1 MGRDPGTRSS
11 GERASAPRI
20 QWRGGSD
27 VTNVRVTMD
36 PAPGV
41 LDTQSLNML
50 RRALDRLAAGFAGLP
65 PSGTQLEDAAGLER
79 VLLDVAER
87 LQANFPYFH
96 PLYAGQML
104 KPPHPVAR
112 LAYALALWLNP
123 NNHARDGGRASSA
136 MEQEAVAQL
145 ARLFGWETHLGHLC
159 GGGTMANLAALWG
172 AGELQSGTAVVAPGR
187 APLTPQP

>member
-1 MGRDPGTRSS
+1 
-11 GERASAPRI
+11 
-20 QWRGGSD
+20 
-27 VTNVRVTMD
+27 MD

-87 LQANFPYFH
+87 LQDNFPYFH

-123 NNHARDGGRASSA
+123 NNHALDGGRASSA
-136 MEQEAVAQL
+136 MEQEAVAEI
-145 ARLFGWETHLGHLC
+145 ARMFGWEAPLGHLC
-159 GGGTMANLAALWG
+159 GGGTMANLEALWV
-172 AGELQSGTAVVAPGR
+172 AGQLRPRRAIVDSEQAHYTHQPINARLGLPFEALPCGR
-187 APLTPQP
+187 P

>member
-79 VLLDVAER
+79 VLLDVAPR
-87 LQANFPYFH
+87 PPDNLPYLHPPFPR
-96 PLYAGQML
+96 PML
-104 KPPHPVAR
+104 KPPPPPAR
-112 LAYALALWLNP
+112 LPQWLP
-123 NNHARDGGRASSA
+123 PW
-136 MEQEAVAQL
+136 V
-145 ARLFGWETHLGHLC
+145 HLPHHH
-159 GGGTMANLAALWG
+159 
-172 AGELQSGTAVVAPGR
+172 PD
-187 APLTPQP
+187 